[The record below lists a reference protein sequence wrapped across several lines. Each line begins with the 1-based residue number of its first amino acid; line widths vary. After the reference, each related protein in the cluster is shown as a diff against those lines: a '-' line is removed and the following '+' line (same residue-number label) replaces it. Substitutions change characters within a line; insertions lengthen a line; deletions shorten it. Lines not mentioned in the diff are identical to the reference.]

1 MRKRMLGV
9 GIAALAMSLVAPFAT
24 AQDLTVEETPEATA
38 VQETAPVVQ
47 ATETAPAPTPTPTP
61 TETAPAPTPTPTPT
75 PAPLT
80 PEQAVYVVPG
90 YHKVNGRYWWTEC
103 EKYSSNTVRCT
114 TDIYAST
121 VYQKDGA
128 WYSQNTWVFN
138 NLTYLPSPRHLWANN
153 PLGGFGEVGR
163 SHSWT
168 ATDGRKWRT
177 ECDTSKTGRGACR
190 NYAVST
196 TASLVNG
203 RVVQSDKEVFNGI
216 VRFEGPGAP
225 WQKTIPAT
233 ATPPAGIPKPSA
245 AVRVYA
251 ANPLV
256 QQGFRLDRRCLTGRT
271 FCVSMNQNKM
281 AWVVD
286 GKVQKIVDVRFGKT
300 ATPTRKGA
308 FKIYRKSRDHFSSI
322 YKVPMPFA
330 LFFDGGIAIHY
341 SADFAR
347 RGYSG
352 GSGGCVNVRDY
363 AQMEKFFSLARVG
376 DKVIVYS

>member
-47 ATETAPAPTPTPTP
+47 ATEPAPAPTTPTPTPTP
-61 TETAPAPTPTPTPT
+61 TAAVLP
-75 PAPLT
+75 
-80 PEQAVYVVPG
+80 PEQALYVVPG
-90 YHKVNGRYWWTEC
+90 YHKVNGRYWYTEC
-103 EKYSSNTVRCT
+103 GKYSSNTVRCRT
-114 TDIYAST
+114 HIYGST
-121 VYQKDGA
+121 VFQKDGA
-128 WYSQNTWVFN
+128 WFTQNNWVFN
-138 NLTYLPSPRHLWANN
+138 NLTYLPSPRSLWENN
-153 PLGGFGEVGR
+153 PLGGNGKVGEKLE
-163 SHSWT
+163 WT
-168 ATDGRKWRT
+168 AEDGRKWRT
-177 ECDTSKTGRGACR
+177 ECDTSSTGRGACR
-190 NYAVST
+190 NYAVAT
-196 TASLVNG
+196 VATVANG
-203 RVVQSDKEVFNGI
+203 RVTQTAKEVFNGI

-233 ATPPAGIPKPSA
+233 ATPPAGIPKPTA
-245 AVRVYA
+245 PVRVYA
-251 ANPLV
+251 TNPLV

-308 FKIYRKSRDHFSSI
+308 FRIYRKSRDHFSSI

>member
-1 MRKRMLGV
+1 MLGV

-75 PAPLT
+75 PAPLP
-80 PEQAVYVVPG
+80 PEQALYVVPG
-90 YHKVNGRYWWTEC
+90 YHKVNGRYWYTDC
-103 EKYSSNTVRCT
+103 SMYSSNTVRCRT
-114 TDIYAST
+114 NIYGST

-138 NLTYLPSPRHLWANN
+138 NLTYLPSPRHLWKNN
-153 PLGGFGEVGR
+153 PLGGNGEYGH
-163 SHSWT
+163 SLSWT
-168 ATDGRKWRT
+168 AGDGRKWRT
-177 ECDTSKTGRGACR
+177 ECDTSATGRGACR
-190 NYAVST
+190 NYAVAT
-196 TASLVNG
+196 TATLVNG
-203 RVVQSDKEVFNGI
+203 RVVQDNKEVFNGI
-216 VRFEGPGAP
+216 VRFEGANTP
-225 WQKTIPAT
+225 WQKTIPAA
-233 ATPPAGIPKPSA
+233 ATPPAGIPKPSTP
-245 AVRVYA
+245 VRVNY
-251 ANPLV
+251 NPLI
-256 QQGFRLDRRCLTGRT
+256 QQGFRLDSRCLTGRT
-271 FCVSMNQNKM
+271 FCVSMAQNKM

-300 ATPTRKGA
+300 ATPTRKGS
-308 FKIYRKSRDHFSSI
+308 FRIFRKSRDHFSSI
-322 YKVPMPFA
+322 YKVDMPFA

-341 SADFAR
+341 SANFAR
-347 RGYSG
+347 VGYNG

-363 AQMEKFFSLARVG
+363 AQMQRFFDTARVG